1 MGEKMR
7 RVAKV
12 LLGTAA
18 AALIAAGPVASS
30 SGAATPLA
38 GTSAS
43 SCKQATNIEA
53 IVDDSI
59 SMEFTDASRLR
70 VQAMN
75 LLINTLG
82 KSTQLGAV
90 EFGSAG
96 YENNPPAAD
105 SLFPPLP
112 VGPNAPA
119 MLAALDQKIH
129 ADNGATDY
137 NGAFAESDL
146 ENPTADARI
155 FLTDGGNTVG
165 TYSEAHLVHNVP
177 TYVVGFGGV
186 SLPEDQARLKKIA
199 ADTGGRYFPLD
210 DSSQLQSV
218 MNSIGAALT
227 CQTPPRLFS
236 DELGKGQSKL
246 HSVAIGAATKSIQIT
261 LTWANPLDKFKVSG
275 LRLTGPKGLIAVA
288 SRPKKPAKL
297 KVSKTVSSTFT
308 VLKVSHLRKGNLHFA
323 VKATSIGSG
332 APKVTLTT
340 QVGQSSQR

>member
-1 MGEKMR
+1 MR

-12 LLGTAA
+12 LLGTAT
-18 AALIAAGPVASS
+18 AALIAAGPVAPS
-30 SGAATPLA
+30 SGATPLA
-38 GTSAS
+38 QTSAS
-43 SCKQATNIEA
+43 SCKRATNIEA

-82 KSTQLGAV
+82 KATQLGAV

-96 YENNPPAAD
+96 FENNPPAAD
-105 SLFPPLP
+105 TLFPPLP
-112 VGPNAPA
+112 VGPNAPT

-137 NGAFAESDL
+137 NGAFAQSDL

-155 FLTDGGNTVG
+155 FLTDGGHIVG
-165 TYSEAHLVHNVP
+165 TYNEAHLVHSVP

-199 ADTGGRYFPLD
+199 ADTGGSYFPLD

-236 DELGKGQSKL
+236 DELGKGQKKL
-246 HSVAIGAATKSIQIT
+246 HSIAIGAATKSIQIT
-261 LTWANPLDKFKVSG
+261 LTWASPLDKFKVSG

-288 SRPKKPAKL
+288 SRPKKKPAKL
-297 KVSKTVSSTFT
+297 KVSRTVSTTFT
-308 VLKVSHLRKGNLHFA
+308 VLKVSGLRKGKLHFA

-332 APKVTLTT
+332 APKVILTT
-340 QVGQSSQR
+340 QVGQSSHR